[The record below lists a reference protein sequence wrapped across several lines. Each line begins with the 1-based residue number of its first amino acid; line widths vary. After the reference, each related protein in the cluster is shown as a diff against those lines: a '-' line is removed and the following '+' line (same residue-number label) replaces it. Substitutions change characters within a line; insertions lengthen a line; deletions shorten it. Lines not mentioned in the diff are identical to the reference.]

1 MVKNLSLTFDE
12 TSALLEM
19 SVCSGARTD
28 ESASASVLTKLA
40 YLYREFAAEQRPVSR
55 KPVVGGLRKAA

>member
-19 SVCSGARTD
+19 SISSMSRADGNA
-28 ESASASVLTKLA
+28 SASALTKLA
-40 YLYREFAAEQRPVSR
+40 YLYREFAKDSKTLSDMKQLEDLPR
-55 KPVVGGLRKAA
+55 AA